1 MSEEKII
8 SIHKSAIHNFCK
20 QWPCNNI
27 PKNTDFITCFFHN
40 GDLVDYELCD
50 SKDKVLDVPTDAEE
64 ALSVLLDEAFKRS
77 TKVFISGV
85 IGNNYNYKWEG

>member
-1 MSEEKII
+1 MTEEKII

-27 PKNTDFITCFFHN
+27 PKNTDLITCYFYN

-50 SKDKVLDVPTDAEE
+50 SKDNEIDVPTDAEE
-64 ALSVLLDEAFKRS
+64 ALSVLMSNAFKHA
-77 TKVFISGV
+77 TKIFIPGT
-85 IGNNYNYKWEG
+85 IGNIYNYK